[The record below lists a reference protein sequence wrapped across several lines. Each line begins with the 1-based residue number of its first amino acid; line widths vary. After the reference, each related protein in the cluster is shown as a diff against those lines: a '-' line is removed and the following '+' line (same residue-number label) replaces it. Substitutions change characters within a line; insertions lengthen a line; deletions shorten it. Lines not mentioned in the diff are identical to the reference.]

1 MSEKCVEIFGDPQFC
16 ERVKKFG
23 ELRDR
28 ASKCV
33 EKREVG
39 YCYRDCLKRCQVEDC
54 EEECLGVMESVLGGE
69 VAEELADEATTLA
82 IVRDISPVDAVA
94 TVFNMELDKVKKK
107 RCPNKAVMARVLAEA
122 VFELYEKFKKKP
134 SLRRHA
140 KDVLLLMAPALAE
153 AYRCRGKKVFEYLD
167 DIKPIVGESAVK
179 KIIREMKEGNVF
191 VGGEIITFKPVKAAP

>member
-16 ERVKKFG
+16 EQVKKFSQ
-23 ELRDR
+23 LYDR

-33 EKREVG
+33 KKREVG

-69 VAEELADEATTLA
+69 VAEELADEAASIA
-82 IVRDISPVDAVA
+82 IIQNISPVDAVA

-107 RCPNKAVMARVLAEA
+107 RCPNKAVTARILAEA

-153 AYRCRGKKVFEYLD
+153 AYQ
-167 DIKPIVGESAVK
+167 
-179 KIIREMKEGNVF
+179 
-191 VGGEIITFKPVKAAP
+191 